1 MTPLRWWGVFAVA
14 VILSAAILL
23 TTLGSNGEIR
33 VDQSAS
39 APGFNGKDREIDR
52 SEFSL
57 AGPTTT
63 AGPTTL
69 PRGKRPAGSRRT
81 TTTTTT
87 TTTTIPPATTT
98 VPPSSLFLPETS
110 SVESLCD
117 MVKSVE
123 SLQLIFSDPSVNAE
137 QTMLRILSNF
147 DRYLQ
152 VSPPELTSNIIG
164 IRESLVL
171 LRNQLRDAA
180 WNGANPSLR
189 PILDGFRYEKAPVA
203 NFQQQIREIEFYNS
217 ATCPA

>member
-1 MTPLRWWGVFAVA
+1 
-14 VILSAAILL
+14 
-23 TTLGSNGEIR
+23 
-33 VDQSAS
+33 
-39 APGFNGKDREIDR
+39 
-52 SEFSL
+52 
-57 AGPTTT
+57 
-63 AGPTTL
+63 
-69 PRGKRPAGSRRT
+69 
-81 TTTTTT
+81 
-87 TTTTIPPATTT
+87 
-98 VPPSSLFLPETS
+98 
-110 SVESLCD
+110 

-203 NFQQQIREIEFYNS
+203 NFQQQIREIEFYNA

>member
-1 MTPLRWWGVFAVA
+1 VFAVA